1 LNYRSDFD
9 YDRYGNRYRPLQGTQ
24 NPNLYYTPVETSDIS
39 PTTNR
44 FTTPAHTPVAIGG
57 NPHELKRMVERE
69 ATTHEK
75 SMMLVEN

>member
-1 LNYRSDFD
+1 MNWQFVTSKRSPEYNYPQDSSNLSD
-9 YDRYGNRYRPLQGTQ
+9 
-24 NPNLYYTPVETSDIS
+24 V
-39 PTTNR
+39 
-44 FTTPAHTPVAIGG
+44 PAYTPVAIGG